1 MSNLRLQTRLAA
13 DILDCGK
20 RRVWI
25 DPEELTQV
33 GVANSR
39 QAIRRLIKD
48 NVIIRKPVKSHS
60 RARWRKRKVALSKGR
75 HKGLGKRKGSREA
88 RNPSKL
94 QWMRR
99 QRILR
104 RLLKKY
110 RASGKLDKHL
120 YHELYVKAKGNSFKS
135 KKNLMEHIF
144 KVKAEKLREQRLKE
158 QLETKKL
165 RQKKMN
171 EKRQEREKRKLKRTI
186 EDADEAARIAKDQQ
200 K

>member
-1 MSNLRLQTRLAA
+1 MSNLKLQTRLAA
-13 DILDCGK
+13 EILDCGK

-60 RARWRKRKVALSKGR
+60 RARWRRRKVALSKGR